1 MWIVLEFRLG
11 DEDGWRVCKWQ
22 NGGKYNKVEE
32 VDRKLK
38 DLEGRL
44 NNELDWNVDESKVA
58 FASDK
63 EELDREQWKKN
74 SVIYKLSEIDSEEA
88 EDRRCGDSL
97 HVHELCESTLK
108 VPIPDGDIAN
118 IYHLDAQE
126 TGKTRL
132 EFGWFG

>member
-44 NNELDWNVDESKVA
+44 NNELDWNVDASKVA

-74 SVIYKLSEIDSEEA
+74 SVIYKLIRRKQRI
-88 EDRRCGDSL
+88 EDVVIVYTFTSF
-97 HVHELCESTLK
+97 VK
-108 VPIPDGDIAN
+108 V
-118 IYHLDAQE
+118 
-126 TGKTRL
+126 RL
-132 EFGWFG
+132 RSRF